1 MKTILLAF
9 LLLVNLLAFALY
21 GIDKLKAKKGAWRI
35 PESTLLLVAF
45 LGGSLGALLG
55 MELFRHKTKHAK
67 FKVLVPLFLILHIAL
82 GVYMFKSGLLACKKV
97 EKPAKK
103 ALTGA
108 GSVAIIS
115 TLKQRRPPL
124 TCRSKRIRHGMMGLF
139 RGGRICVRYFFR
151 RC

>member
-1 MKTILLAF
+1 MKTILLAV

-82 GVYMFKSGLLACKKV
+82 GVYIFKSRLLA
-97 EKPAKK
+97 
-103 ALTGA
+103 
-108 GSVAIIS
+108 
-115 TLKQRRPPL
+115 
-124 TCRSKRIRHGMMGLF
+124 
-139 RGGRICVRYFFR
+139 
-151 RC
+151 